1 MGLFGPTKK
10 GGGLDRRFKSNKGG
24 YLGKALGLA
33 SSLNSSL
40 SSSSSSQR
48 SSYKPLTQQQKD
60 SYPILR
66 KIFSIQDELNKE
78 NSLFKTKEELI
89 NVLNYL
95 SKYIEVSALIEL
107 SGISDTDE
115 LDWDA
120 HWGPVKRQARFT
132 YEEACKELRKVSSD
146 EAVVF
151 ENILSEILYKEK
163 VEERKKK
170 ETKYMKKPYYRFIA
184 KTFNISIFDA
194 RKYFILGS
202 IIFTLIFLFVINI
215 IGAQR

>member
-33 SSLNSSL
+33 SSLNSTL

-48 SSYKPLTQQQKD
+48 SSYTPLTQQQKD

-66 KIFSIQDELNKE
+66 KMFSIQDELNKE
-78 NSLFKTKEELI
+78 DGLFKTKEELI
-89 NVLNYL
+89 YVLDYL
-95 SKYIEVSALIEL
+95 SKYIKVNVLVEL
-107 SGISDTDE
+107 SGVSNADE

-120 HWGPVKRQARFT
+120 HWGPVKRQARFA
-132 YEEACKELRKVSSD
+132 YEEACKKLRNFSFD
-146 EAVVF
+146 EAKVF
-151 ENILSEILYKEK
+151 ENVLSEILDKEK
-163 VEERKKK
+163 AEERKKK
-170 ETKYMKKPYYRFIA
+170 ETKYMKTPYYRFIA
-184 KTFNISIFDA
+184 RVFNISVFDA

-202 IIFTLIFLFVINI
+202 IIFALIFLLIINI
-215 IGAQR
+215 IDA

>member
-10 GGGLDRRFKSNKGG
+10 GGGLDKRFRSNKGG
-24 YLGKALGLA
+24 YLGKAIRFAG
-33 SSLNSSL
+33 
-40 SSSSSSQR
+40 SSSSSSNQR
-48 SSYKPLTQQQKD
+48 SSYNPLTQQQKD

-78 NSLFKTKEELI
+78 NSHFKTKDELI
-89 NVLNYL
+89 NVLGYL
-95 SKYIEVSALIEL
+95 SNYIKVNILIEL

-132 YEEACKELRKVSSD
+132 YEEACKELRKFSSD
-146 EAVVF
+146 EAIVF
-151 ENILSEILYKEK
+151 ENVLSEILDKEK

-170 ETKYMKKPYYRFIA
+170 ETEYMKEPYYRFIA
-184 KTFNISIFDA
+184 KNFNISIFDA
-194 RKYFILGS
+194 RKYFIIGLT
-202 IIFTLIFLFVINI
+202 ILIIFAIFTL
-215 IGAQR
+215 

>member
-40 SSSSSSQR
+40 SSSQR
-48 SSYKPLTQQQKD
+48 SSYTPLTQQEKD
-60 SYPILR
+60 SYPIIR
-66 KIFSIQDELNKE
+66 KIFSIQDELHKE
-78 NSLFKTKEELI
+78 NSLFKTKDELI
-89 NVLNYL
+89 YVLNYL
-95 SKYIEVSALIEL
+95 SKYINVNVLIEL
-107 SGISDTDE
+107 SGVSDADE
-115 LDWDA
+115 LDSDA
-120 HWGPVKRQARFT
+120 HWGRVKRQALYT
-132 YEEACKELRKVSSD
+132 YEEACKKLRKFSSD
-146 EAVVF
+146 EAIVF
-151 ENILSEILYKEK
+151 ENLLSEILNKEK

-170 ETKYMKKPYYRFIA
+170 EKIYMKKPYYRFIA

-202 IIFTLIFLFVINI
+202 IIFTLIFLFILDRI
-215 IGAQR
+215 YGYA